1 MDGLKDRLAAL
12 RPPVGHFLEW
22 REDGLLITLIDP
34 SIPAKVSRLV
44 NRKQMGDVQVLNL
57 VVLHA
62 VNELRRKGSQ
72 VPLDAD
78 TVLIKHATETSPDS
92 YV

>member
-22 REDGLLITLIDP
+22 RKEGLLITLVDP
-34 SIPAKVSRLV
+34 SIPAKVSRLID
-44 NRKQMGDVQVLNL
+44 RKQMDDAQYLNL

-62 VNELRRKGSQ
+62 VNELRSKGSM
-72 VPLDAD
+72 VPLEAD
-78 TVLIKHATETSPDS
+78 TILVAQGAQHP
-92 YV
+92 